1 LGRGQAAQ
9 SRNFPNT
16 NQARPRWIEYTNL
29 GINFDDYYFL
39 LSALDATGG
48 GALGFALVKVVI
60 VPLAPF
66 PTC

>member
-9 SRNFPNT
+9 SRNLPNT
-16 NQARPRWIEYTNL
+16 NRARPRWFEYTNL
-29 GINFDDYYFL
+29 GSISTIMIFL

-48 GALGFALVKVVI
+48 GALGFALVKVVFA
-60 VPLAPF
+60 PLAPF